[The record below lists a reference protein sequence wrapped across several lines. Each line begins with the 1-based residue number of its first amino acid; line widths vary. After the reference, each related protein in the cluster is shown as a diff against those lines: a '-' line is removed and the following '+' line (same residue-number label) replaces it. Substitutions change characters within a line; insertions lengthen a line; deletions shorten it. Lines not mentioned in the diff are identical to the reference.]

1 MVEIKHE
8 YAIGTFTSRQDAE
21 EALEKLE
28 SAGLPIDR
36 ISVVS
41 NSKLL
46 EQLQEAIKD
55 SYVSYQGQS
64 GTGAP
69 CAMITGS
76 ILGAIGGCLASIGI
90 LASPVAA
97 PAFAIGAVGTALAS
111 TLAGAGVG
119 LASGGLISACSA
131 GMTSKRAIESDRSF
145 LQEYQVIVNG
155 TNEEILRAEKVL
167 FNN

>member
-8 YAIGTFTSRQDAE
+8 YAVGTFTTRQDAE
-21 EALEKLE
+21 EALKKLE
-28 SAGLPIDR
+28 SAGIGLDS
-36 ISVVS
+36 ISLVS

-46 EQLQEAIKD
+46 EQLQEAMKD

-76 ILGAIGGCLASIGI
+76 ILGAIGGCVASIGI
-90 LASPVAA
+90 LAVPVAA

-111 TLAGAGVG
+111 TLAGAGIG
-119 LASGGLISACSA
+119 LAGGGLVSACSA
-131 GMTSKRAIESDRSF
+131 GMTSKRGIASDRSF
-145 LQEYQVIVNG
+145 LQEYQLIVNG

-167 FNN
+167 FND